1 MEYLSTAG
9 GEVPGG
15 MSASSVNKNHTID
28 ERTGNMSDITSGG
41 VSAASVGNGTIT
53 SERTGNISGPIFGGL
68 SRIGRW
74 ITVRNSWKI
83 EKFKIGVELHR
94 FIIIKF
100 IFGYYN

>member
-1 MEYLSTAG
+1 MIPILSSTTINNNMEYLSTAG

-53 SERTGNISGPIFGGL
+53 SERTGNISGPILGGL
-68 SRIGRW
+68 SPESVG
-74 ITVRNSWKI
+74 
-83 EKFKIGVELHR
+83 E
-94 FIIIKF
+94 
-100 IFGYYN
+100 

>member
-41 VSAASVGNGTIT
+41 VSAAS
-53 SERTGNISGPIFGGL
+53 
-68 SRIGRW
+68 
-74 ITVRNSWKI
+74 
-83 EKFKIGVELHR
+83 
-94 FIIIKF
+94 
-100 IFGYYN
+100 